1 LEPKWCM
8 DKSEANMESQDS
20 SQPKLLWGKINL
32 IVECDIEFEDGM
44 EHEEFWD
51 VYEALCVTLWSK
63 YCAWIF
69 RGSFIVFC
77 FQCVGVC
84 ATFRCMVMMCN

>member
-1 LEPKWCM
+1 MVMLNCKKQEKKKNNVIWNQNGAWTNQ
-8 DKSEANMESQDS
+8 KLTWIQDS

-63 YCAWIF
+63 YCAW
-69 RGSFIVFC
+69 
-77 FQCVGVC
+77 
-84 ATFRCMVMMCN
+84 